1 MRRSRAPLFPL
12 VCIAACGLGCQGP
25 PQPQQTWRGERLANA
40 PAIGDSPVDRPHV
53 VFRRRSLVISRLGV
67 PVAPPVS
74 VPSRPSPETM
84 RSDDPDTVRVEA
96 SGALVGLRPGRATI
110 RTLHGEGSSLE
121 VEVRA
126 PRGIRVEPQQ
136 LRVEPER
143 SAVLEVFD
151 ADTGERLPPEAAEW
165 ASDAP
170 WRVTGAGGRVQ
181 AGNELGPASV
191 SVRFGDAEGRA
202 LVVVRVAGREP
213 LSVSPPKVRLTVGEV
228 RMFQAFGRNGPVG
241 AEWTSSDR
249 RVAAPLRAGLFHA
262 RSPGRATICSAARGR
277 RACSS
282 VEVSP

>member
-1 MRRSRAPLFPL
+1 M
-12 VCIAACGLGCQGP
+12 
-25 PQPQQTWRGERLANA
+25 
-40 PAIGDSPVDRPHV
+40 DRPHV
-53 VFRRRSLVISRLGV
+53 VFSRRSLVIQRLGV

-84 RSDDPDTVRVEA
+84 SSDDPATVRVEA

-126 PRGIRVEPQQ
+126 PRAIRVEPQQ
-136 LRVEPER
+136 LRLEPDR
-143 SAVLEVFD
+143 SEALEVFD
-151 ADTGERLPPEAAEW
+151 ADSGERLPPEAAEW

-170 WRVTGAGGRVQ
+170 PRATVIRGRVQ
-181 AGNELGPASV
+181 AGTEVGPASV

-202 LVVVRVAGREP
+202 LVLVGVAGHEP
-213 LSVSPPKVRLTVGEV
+213 LSVSPARVRLRVGEV
-228 RMFQAFGRNGPVG
+228 RAFQAFSRNGPVG
-241 AEWTSSDR
+241 AEWTSSDM
-249 RVAAPLRAGLFHA
+249 RVAVPLQAGLFHA
-262 RSPGRATICSAARGR
+262 RSAGRVSICATAQGR